1 VAAEPITVRGVR
13 LTSPTRV
20 LYAEQGIT
28 KRELAE
34 YYARIERWVVPE
46 LKDRPL
52 TLLRCPAGREKECF
66 VQRRATDSIG
76 AAVKRVP
83 VDVSDEPEGTE
94 HLAVDSIEGLL
105 SLVQLGVLEL
115 HTWGARRDRLD
126 RPDRLIMDLDPAPDV
141 EFAAVVEAAVE
152 VRETLEA
159 LGLRSFVKSTGGK
172 GLHVVAP
179 LARRNH
185 WDELRAAARALAH
198 AIADGNPERY
208 LATSSKAER
217 RGRIFLDYM
226 RNAPGA
232 TAIASYSTRARP
244 GAPVSLPLGW
254 DELDAGFDPGEWT
267 LRTVPERL
275 ESISV
280 SPWAGYDG
288 TRQSITRAMMDALG
302 IGG

>member
-1 VAAEPITVRGVR
+1 MQIAGVR
-13 LTSPTRV
+13 VTSPERI
-20 LYAEQGIT
+20 LYEEQGIS

-34 YYARIERWVVPE
+34 YYLRIESWVLPE
-46 LKDRPL
+46 LRDRPL
-52 TLLRCPAGREKECF
+52 TLLRCPSGSEKECF
-66 VQRRATDSIG
+66 FQRRANDSVP
-76 AAVKRVP
+76 ASVRRVP
-83 VDVSDEPEGTE
+83 VTVADDEAAE
-94 HLAVDSIEGLL
+94 HLAIDSIQGIIA
-105 SLVQLGVLEL
+105 LVQMGVLEM

-126 RPDRLIMDLDPAPDV
+126 RPDRLVMDLDPAPGLPFSAVID
-141 EFAAVVEAAVE
+141 AALEM
-152 VRETLEA
+152 RQTLED
-159 LGLRSFVKSTGGK
+159 LGLVSFVKSTGGK

-179 LARRNH
+179 LVRRNH

-267 LRTVPERL
+267 LRTVPDRL

-288 TRQSITRAMMDALG
+288 TRQSITRAMMDALE